1 MEQMNPECWEQ
12 ETRIFKEHTR
22 NFRTCLQ
29 NLLHLYKQS
38 QDGK

>member
-1 MEQMNPECWEQ
+1 MEQMNPEYWEQ
-12 ETRIFKEHTR
+12 ETRIFKEHTQ

-29 NLLHLYKQS
+29 NLLHLNNQS